1 MFKAVKEN
9 IELKKEIEEQDR
21 QYNALLT
28 KQGSLE
34 RENNLLRTEIEK
46 LISSKNKYLKQ
57 IRELKKQIKEMESK

>member
-34 RENNLLRTEIEK
+34 RENNLLRSEIEK

-57 IRELKKQIKEMESK
+57 IRELKKQIKEMENE